1 MRLSGQ
7 VAVITG
13 GNTGIGLATTRLFAS
28 EGAHV
33 LAASLGD
40 GGALADIANVAVRQT
55 DVTDPESVRRMV
67 AAAVERFGRIDVL
80 FCNAGYSRPGS
91 VVTAAEEDWAR
102 TLAVNLT
109 GTFLCCRY
117 TVPVM
122 LEQGGGSIIIN
133 SSQQA
138 LVGSKNSAAYS
149 ATKGGLVALT
159 RAMAVDHAGENIR
172 VNAICPGAVE
182 TAGLTA
188 WFSRPGAPDPEAWKR
203 AHPLGRF
210 GQPEDVARAALY
222 LASTESSWVTGSVL
236 VVDGG
241 FSAQ

>member
-28 EGAHV
+28 EGAQV

-40 GGALADIANVAVRQT
+40 GEAVVDIANAAFHET
-55 DVTDPESVRRMV
+55 DVTDAESVRGMV
-67 AAAVERFGRIDVL
+67 AAAVERFGRIDAL

-91 VVTAAEEDWAR
+91 VVTAAEQDWDR

-138 LVGSKNSAAYS
+138 LVGSKNSAAYT
-149 ATKGGLVALT
+149 ATKGGLVALA
-159 RAMAVDHAGENIR
+159 RAMAVDHAAENIR

-182 TAGLTA
+182 TPGLTA
-188 WFSRPGAPDPEAWKR
+188 WFARPGAPDPEAWRR

-222 LASTESSWVTGSVL
+222 LASTDSSWVTGSVL

>member
-1 MRLSGQ
+1 VRLSGS

-13 GNTGIGLATTRLFAS
+13 GNTGIGLATTRLFAA
-28 EGAHV
+28 EGARV
-33 LAASLGD
+33 LVASLGD
-40 GGALADIANVAVRQT
+40 GEALAGTANVAFQQT
-55 DVTDPESVRRMV
+55 DVTDADSVQRM
-67 AAAVERFGRIDVL
+67 AAAAMQLFGRIDVL

-91 VVTAAEEDWAR
+91 VLTAHQDDWAH

-109 GTFLCCRY
+109 GTFLCCRHV
-117 TVPVM
+117 VPFM
-122 LEQGGGSIIIN
+122 LEQGGGSIIVN

-138 LVGSKNSAAYS
+138 LVGSKNSAAYTAS
-149 ATKGGLVALT
+149 KGGLVALT
-159 RAMAVDHAGENIR
+159 RAMAIDHAEAGIR

-182 TAGLTA
+182 TAGLAT
-188 WFSRPGAPDPEAWKR
+188 WFSRPGAPDPEAWKA

-210 GQPEDVARAALY
+210 GLPEDVARAALF
-222 LASTESSWVTGSVL
+222 LASTESSWVTGSVV